1 VIALR
6 RKTFFAGLL
15 LSSTFLLTSA
25 WSVAQTGGFEGSVE
39 MTMHTNGETIPVTYA
54 LKGHKVRVEMQ
65 AMGRANVILIDLV
78 ADTQTI
84 LIPELK
90 AYAVHTSKV
99 PAGEPAA
106 TALKV
111 ADLKTTD
118 TVAGHAC
125 ENYHLENEKFSGT
138 ACLTKEFG
146 ENPLTDAME
155 GPLGAQLKGDE
166 TLRKAGMPLKM
177 VLTFKDGKRQGEQA
191 SVEVSKVAP
200 GPVEDSALAIPDGWH
215 KLSGLPGLQ

>member
-1 VIALR
+1 MALR
-6 RKTFFAGLL
+6 RKSWLAGI
-15 LSSTFLLTSA
+15 FLLTST
-25 WSVAQTGGFEGSVE
+25 WGIAQTAGFEGSVE

-54 LKGHKVRVEMQ
+54 LKGHRVRVEMH
-65 AMGRANVILIDLV
+65 AMGRTNVILIDLV

-84 LIPELK
+84 LIPELRS
-90 AYAVHTSKV
+90 YAVHVSKV
-99 PAGEPAA
+99 PAAEPA
-106 TALKV
+106 TTLKV

-118 TVAGHAC
+118 TVAGHIC

-138 ACLTKEFG
+138 ACMTKEFG

-177 VLTFKDGKRQGEQA
+177 VLTFKEGKKQGEQA

-200 GPVEDSALAIPDGWH
+200 GPIEDSALIVPDGWH